1 MKYKQKFSTVLKD
14 VLAERIKKEREL
26 RNFTQ
31 EKLTSGI
38 CSQSQLS
45 RLEQGI
51 DIPNTVSLIGICDK
65 LDISLKYLI
74 DENQTDWDRVIADFE
89 NKAEEYIAFKN
100 LKELETLIA
109 RHDFF
114 RDSDDLDIVH
124 KQYYRYTLG
133 TYYALRY
140 ETLTP
145 EEKAGSEGA
154 FYLAQAEII
163 LVDAISFC
171 NYKTAPVISLKLKIF
186 NFLGAIYY
194 WTNMPQQALK
204 FYKSIEKDLHLL
216 DTLKYAR
223 VLATYY
229 YYAAW
234 GYKGTNANKHL
245 TYLEDGIKL
254 CLRTRCVHTLDA
266 LYYAK
271 FCTYL
276 GKDGKLNSEKH
287 PEALSN
293 LEKAMSIAELFD
305 NHNFL
310 SFLQEVKKQL

>member
-51 DIPNTVSLIGICDK
+51 DIPNTISLIGICDK

-74 DENQTDWDRVIADFE
+74 DENQTDWDRVLADFE

-100 LKELETLIA
+100 LKELENLIA

-114 RDSDDLDIVH
+114 RDSEDLDIVH

-133 TYYALRY
+133 AYYVLRY
-140 ETLTP
+140 EILTP
-145 EEKAGSEGA
+145 EEKAGSQGA

-163 LVDAISFC
+163 LVDAIDFC
-171 NYKTAPVISLKLKIF
+171 NYKTAFVISLKLKIF
-186 NFLGAIYY
+186 NYLGVIYY
-194 WTNMPQQALK
+194 WSNMSQQALK
-204 FYKSIEKDLHLL
+204 FYKTIEKDLHLL

-223 VLATYY
+223 ILATYY
-229 YYAAW
+229 YYMAW
-234 GYKGTNANKHL
+234 CYKSTNANKHL

-266 LYYAK
+266 LYYSK

-276 GKDGKLNSEKH
+276 NKDGKPSSEKYS
-287 PEALSN
+287 EAISTLD
-293 LEKAMSIAELFD
+293 KAMAIAELFD
-305 NHNFL
+305 NQNFL
-310 SFLQEVKKQL
+310 SFLKEVKNQL